1 MYCQVTIMP
10 LGTTVPMERGITL
23 LEGLRRWGQIL
34 DAPCGGNG
42 TCGKCTVL
50 VDGAW
55 VKACG
60 YRIEKDISV
69 FLPGGEESWPV
80 EVADTEKTD
89 EICAAFDI
97 GTTTVVAALMV
108 CGKTFTAAE
117 RNPQVAF
124 GADVISRIQYAGK
137 QGAEPLQTAIVGCA
151 RKLLERLCQEAQIA
165 PEKIKTISVVGNSC
179 MQQLFLGMDVK
190 NLSTPPFDAKIQKT
204 EIFEGKKYFPDC
216 KNAELITMPDVAG
229 FVGGDTVACIL
240 TSGLLRQKETVLL
253 VDIGTNGEM
262 ALYHKG
268 RLVTCATAAGPALEG
283 ANISC
288 GMRAEPGA
296 IDHVTATGLSV
307 IGNVP
312 ARGICGSGLVDAVA
326 VLLEK
331 GLLNARGKL
340 LTEEGYRL
348 CDGVCLSQE
357 DIRQV
362 QSAKGAIAAGV
373 ELMCDHMGI
382 TVEDIDRC
390 LLAGAFGSYLNADNA
405 CRMGLLPEKLRGKV
419 VVAGNLALEGAK
431 QLARHPGNG
440 AGDSIV
446 AQAEYLDLSTLRAFP
461 KTFAKNMRF
470 REEPMLV
477 AARECGFSE
486 AAYVDVS
493 GLSVNEMVRSA
504 CAADKCHAY
513 GKNWTC
519 PPYIGT
525 LDQCLERIH
534 SYKRGILLQTV
545 GKLEKA
551 IDTKGYVRVEGEHLE
566 AFHKFVEKV
575 RERDPDAL
583 CLGSGGCRIC
593 KQCACPEPCRFPEK
607 ACSSMEGYG
616 LFVTQVCRDNDL
628 KYYYG
633 EKTIC
638 YCAMVLFDH

>member
-1 MYCQVTIMP
+1 MFCQVTILP
-10 LGTTVPMERGITL
+10 LGTTVPMERGTTL
-23 LEGLRRWGQIL
+23 LEGLRRWGQMV

-50 VDGAW
+50 VDGTW

-60 YRIEKDISV
+60 YKVENDISV
-69 FLPGGEESWPV
+69 FLPGSEKSRQV
-80 EVADTEKTD
+80 EVVDTEKAD

-97 GTTTVVAALMV
+97 GTTTVVAALMAK
-108 CGKTFTAAE
+108 GKTFTASE
-117 RNPQVAF
+117 RNPQVSF

-137 QGAEPLQTAIVGCA
+137 QGTGSLQTAIVGCV
-151 RKLLERLCQEAQIA
+151 RNLLERLCREAEIA
-165 PEKIKTISVVGNSC
+165 PEEIKTISLVGNSC
-179 MQQLFLGMDVK
+179 MQQLFLGMDVE
-190 NLSTPPFDAKIQKT
+190 NLSAPPFGIKIRKT
-204 EIFEGKKYFPDC
+204 EIFDGKKYFPVC
-216 KNAELITMPDVAG
+216 ENAKLITPPDIAG

-240 TSGLLRQKETVLL
+240 ASGLLWQKETVLL

-262 ALYHKG
+262 ALCHKG

-283 ANISC
+283 ANISR

-296 IDHVTATGLSV
+296 IDHVTAAGYSV
-307 IGNVP
+307 IGDVP

-326 VLLEK
+326 LLLEK
-331 GLLNARGKL
+331 GMLNARGKL

-373 ELMCDHMGI
+373 ELMCDHVGI

-419 VVAGNLALEGAK
+419 VTAGNLALEGAK
-431 QLARHPGNG
+431 QLARHPENR
-440 AGDSIV
+440 AGDSVV

-461 KTFAKNMRF
+461 KAFAKNMRF
-470 REEPMLV
+470 REETMLV
-477 AARECGFSE
+477 VAQECGFSE
-486 AAYVDVS
+486 AAYVDVP
-493 GLSVNEMVRSA
+493 GLSVNEMVRTA
-504 CAADKCHAY
+504 CAADKCRTY

-525 LDQCLERIH
+525 LDQCREKLH
-534 SYKRGILLQTV
+534 SYERGILLQTV
-545 GKLEKA
+545 GKLEKT
-551 IDTKGYVRVEGEHLE
+551 IDTKGYARVEREHLE
-566 AFHKFVEKV
+566 AFHKFAEKI

-593 KQCACPEPCRFPEK
+593 KECACPEPCRFPEK

-616 LFVTQVCRDNDL
+616 LFVTQVCRDNGL